1 MKTQRSILPLFS
13 GSAPNTNPLLDPNI
27 STAYTELSP
36 NLAMATLLTDI
47 VDSANLFDAQGL
59 PITITSL
66 NGIAGINN
74 FTNTL
79 TYWENITISPLP
91 SASNFTILGMVYID
105 GTNVNRNGNILF
117 YPATS
122 NAGSFQFFI
131 RNVFSSGNCGLTMT
145 IESSSGVQI
154 NEINIGGSTFPG
166 TGELKVNQW
175 YIYALR
181 SLNSGATI
189 DFFINGISRNSINVV
204 VNTNLQGTFD
214 YGQSCN
220 LDRHGDLYMYNTI
233 LSNTT
238 INLYANYLA
247 TKYALTWIDI

>member
-105 GTNVNRNGNILF
+105 GTNVNFLAEYSGIVKNEKYNIHKTKSHNNKSCLLF
-117 YPATS
+117 
-122 NAGSFQFFI
+122 
-131 RNVFSSGNCGLTMT
+131 
-145 IESSSGVQI
+145 
-154 NEINIGGSTFPG
+154 
-166 TGELKVNQW
+166 
-175 YIYALR
+175 
-181 SLNSGATI
+181 LN
-189 DFFINGISRNSINVV
+189 F
-204 VNTNLQGTFD
+204 L
-214 YGQSCN
+214 
-220 LDRHGDLYMYNTI
+220 
-233 LSNTT
+233 
-238 INLYANYLA
+238 
-247 TKYALTWIDI
+247 